1 MSPLRYNKPRLT
13 APCTVQ
19 FNPRSE
25 VTINDSP
32 QQNEEKL
39 GGSRDDIH
47 SVSENNVTAKSSDWN
62 LAKSVL
68 SETNKSRSSRPS
80 GRDLTFGALLPDR
93 NPAETLSSNGYHL
106 F

>member
-1 MSPLRYNKPRLT
+1 LVRPYG
-13 APCTVQ
+13 
-19 FNPRSE
+19 E
-25 VTINDSP
+25 VTINNSP

-68 SETNKSRSSRPS
+68 SETKKEKFP
-80 GRDLTFGALLPDR
+80 P
-93 NPAETLSSNGYHL
+93 
-106 F
+106 